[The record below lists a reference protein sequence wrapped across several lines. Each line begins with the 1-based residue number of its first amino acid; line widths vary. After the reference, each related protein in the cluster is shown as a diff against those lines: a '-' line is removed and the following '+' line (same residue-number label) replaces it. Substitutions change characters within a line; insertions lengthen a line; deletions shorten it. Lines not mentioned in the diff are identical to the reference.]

1 MDSTFKFDS
10 QFALRQQAKLRLV
23 MVCVLTGLWL
33 SIGTALGWQ
42 TYERATLASLHL
54 LYAAV
59 TYYTLQHKSKAPS
72 DRALTVTAFFD
83 AAFLFGWILV
93 TGPYGIL
100 FTPLFNFA
108 SIGYGMRTGKRAIL
122 RISNGVSLAFACAVP
137 VVSPYWADHIVV
149 WGSVVLGMIIVPWYA
164 GQLTRQFRA
173 AIQFAEKQTSAK
185 SELLARVSH
194 ELRTPLG
201 GISNAA
207 ELLAAEVSTDRERM
221 LTGTILKLSEH
232 LLGDINDLIDQS
244 RLTFG
249 KMELDT
255 GPQLLDEQ
263 IEVVRASLESHAKIK
278 GLYFHAIV
286 DPRIVGPVIADGRW
300 LSRVLI
306 NLAGN
311 AVKFTDV
318 GGVTINVMLMSE
330 TAEEYLV
337 RFRVQDT
344 GIGIPAN
351 RQADIFK
358 PFVQVKIP
366 GAASREGS
374 GLGLAISQ
382 QAVELMGGTLR
393 VSSSVDGGSQFWF
406 DLPMKKAERSVAPRQ
421 TSQRPTQAPADHAE
435 LPAPT
440 TNAPR
445 TTGVLRIL
453 LVDDNSTNL
462 FLLKELLQQD
472 GHVVVTAS
480 SGEVALGIL
489 SDHDDFDMLI
499 LDYNL
504 GTMTGAEV
512 LQIYRMGRSNPVPAW
527 FLTAD
532 ATRIT
537 AEKLNATGALG
548 VLTKPVRIES
558 LRGAVLAAA
567 AQVRRDA
574 HSDTDRQGVMPT
586 ARTEAASAP
595 PGRLRAVS
603 VVYID
608 ATAIGRLRAVGQT
621 ADFLVGMLGR
631 AADDIAHSA
640 DRLGLAWHKGS
651 LEDVRDAAHALKSVA
666 SETGAIRLANI
677 AAAIMRAD
685 DDVLDSD
692 KNRLLGDLRDTVDRT
707 VAAMQEIIQRENKA
721 ASSF

>member
-1 MDSTFKFDS
+1 
-10 QFALRQQAKLRLV
+10 
-23 MVCVLTGLWL
+23 
-33 SIGTALGWQ
+33 
-42 TYERATLASLHL
+42 
-54 LYAAV
+54 
-59 TYYTLQHKSKAPS
+59 
-72 DRALTVTAFFD
+72 
-83 AAFLFGWILV
+83 
-93 TGPYGIL
+93 
-100 FTPLFNFA
+100 
-108 SIGYGMRTGKRAIL
+108 
-122 RISNGVSLAFACAVP
+122 
-137 VVSPYWADHIVV
+137 
-149 WGSVVLGMIIVPWYA
+149 
-164 GQLTRQFRA
+164 
-173 AIQFAEKQTSAK
+173 
-185 SELLARVSH
+185 
-194 ELRTPLG
+194 
-201 GISNAA
+201 
-207 ELLAAEVSTDRERM
+207 
-221 LTGTILKLSEH
+221 
-232 LLGDINDLIDQS
+232 
-244 RLTFG
+244 
-249 KMELDT
+249 
-255 GPQLLDEQ
+255 
-263 IEVVRASLESHAKIK
+263 
-278 GLYFHAIV
+278 
-286 DPRIVGPVIADGRW
+286 
-300 LSRVLI
+300 
-306 NLAGN
+306 
-311 AVKFTDV
+311 
-318 GGVTINVMLMSE
+318 
-330 TAEEYLV
+330 
-337 RFRVQDT
+337 VQDT

-406 DLPMKKAERSVAPRQ
+406 DLPMKKAERSVVPRQ
-421 TSQRPTQAPADHAE
+421 APQRPTQASADHAE
-435 LPAPT
+435 PPAPT
-440 TNAPR
+440 AGAPR

-489 SDHDDFDMLI
+489 SDHNDFDMLI

-558 LRGAVLAAA
+558 LRSAVLAAA

-574 HSDTDRQGVMPT
+574 RSDTDRQGVTPA
-586 ARTEAASAP
+586 ARTEAANAP

-621 ADFLVGMLGR
+621 ADFLVGMLSR
-631 AADDIAHSA
+631 AADDIAHA
-640 DRLGLAWHKGS
+640 TDRLGLAWHKGS

-666 SETGAIRLANI
+666 SETGAVRLANI

-685 DDVLDSD
+685 DDVLDSGR
-692 KNRLLGDLRDTVDRT
+692 NRLLGDLRDTVDRT